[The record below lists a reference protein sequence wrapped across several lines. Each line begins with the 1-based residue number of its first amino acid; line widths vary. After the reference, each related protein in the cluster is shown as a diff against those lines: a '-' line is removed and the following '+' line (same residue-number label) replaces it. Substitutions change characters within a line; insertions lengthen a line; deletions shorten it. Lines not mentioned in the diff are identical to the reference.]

1 MLQIAHALYVSSS
14 RKDPENLEKRI
25 PKRSPTDTRPILAAR
40 TSKKKKKMKKEIRCQ
55 VVKNG
60 IDFRAQSTSL
70 LLVEFTKRLE
80 GGGGASFPRLG
91 SLIEVVSRGQE
102 IPSTHRV
109 RVFVGVGSKEG
120 SAEEEN
126 EKGKRRK
133 RKRKGEKKGKK
144 EG

>member
-1 MLQIAHALYVSSS
+1 
-14 RKDPENLEKRI
+14 
-25 PKRSPTDTRPILAAR
+25 
-40 TSKKKKKMKKEIRCQ
+40 MKKEIRCQ

-133 RKRKGEKKGKK
+133 RKRKGKKKRK
-144 EG
+144 ERRVKGSVEGAAWFSGRQRSREPCPGP